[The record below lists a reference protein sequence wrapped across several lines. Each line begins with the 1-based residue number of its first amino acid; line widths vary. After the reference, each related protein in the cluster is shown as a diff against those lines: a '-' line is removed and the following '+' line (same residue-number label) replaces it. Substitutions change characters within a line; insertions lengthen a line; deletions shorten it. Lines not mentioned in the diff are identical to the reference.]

1 MSRGELRELIWQVD
15 ISLRA
20 LHSAV
25 DVLNQAVADALEIN
39 RTDLRCIEI
48 LSRDGPQTAG
58 NLASASGLTTGAA
71 TTAIDRLERAGFAR
85 RSRDPLDRR
94 RVVVEL
100 VPEAD
105 QRVFALYRDLLLTT
119 MNHLERYSDEQL
131 NLIRDFVE
139 HGRQMTLDH
148 AKRIRQQ
155 TLERTPDDGAQDR

>member
-1 MSRGELRELIWQVD
+1 VD

-25 DVLNQAVADALEIN
+25 DVLNQAVADALGIN

-58 NLASASGLTTGAA
+58 NLASAAGLTTGAA

-85 RSRDPLDRR
+85 RSRDPVDRR

-119 MNHLERYSDEQL
+119 MDHLERYSVDQL
-131 NLIRDFVE
+131 NVIRDFVE

-148 AKRIRQQ
+148 AERIRQQ
-155 TLERTPDDGAQDR
+155 TLEGASDDGAQDE